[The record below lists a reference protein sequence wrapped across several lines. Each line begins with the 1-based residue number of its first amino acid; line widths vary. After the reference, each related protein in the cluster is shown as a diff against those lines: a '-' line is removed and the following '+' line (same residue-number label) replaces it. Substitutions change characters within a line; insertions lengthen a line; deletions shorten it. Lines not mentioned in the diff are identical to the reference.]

1 MYIAEAVE
9 NDIKTKFRKEIQF
22 KWVAVISRKMTEVLK
37 KSYAH
42 QNRCYGDVR
51 AFPGDIKT
59 SDTKEN
65 VDVIFIT
72 LNKCFC

>member
-22 KWVAVISRKMTEVLK
+22 KWVAVFSRKMTEVLK

-42 QNRCYGDVR
+42 QNRCYGAAR
-51 AFPGDIKT
+51 AFPGDNRT

-72 LNKCFC
+72 LNECFC